1 MAHADDLFNAQ
12 YKLAVGSQIVFRID
26 RTTDRNGKPKEE
38 HVQVTNPDEI
48 KALLDEHGGDDGEVN
63 DHYYYFQA
71 VPANNQALD
80 SMLNRTFGRAKE
92 SIEHSGTIQTLSPHQ
107 IVMDFIAEA
116 RNRGMS
122 TEQIIQ
128 GLDGIVQIDG
138 EVRDK
143 AKIALGGKV
152 GE

>member
-1 MAHADDLFNAQ
+1 
-12 YKLAVGSQIVFRID
+12 
-26 RTTDRNGKPKEE
+26 
-38 HVQVTNPDEI
+38 
-48 KALLDEHGGDDGEVN
+48 
-63 DHYYYFQA
+63 
-71 VPANNQALD
+71 
-80 SMLNRTFGRAKE
+80 
-92 SIEHSGTIQTLSPHQ
+92 
-107 IVMDFIAEA
+107 MDFIAEA